1 VSESVL
7 PAQFLARLRALHD
20 DETYALVEDS
30 FSRPHRTA
38 FRVNTLL
45 GTVDEARSQLAA
57 DAIVVER
64 GPQLFSDAFILGDE
78 AQREALTH
86 GALATSGKIYL
97 QTLSSLLPPTLLG
110 PSPDDEVLDL
120 AAAPGGKT
128 IHIAGLMENRGRI
141 AAVEPSRDRF
151 FRLRANLERA
161 GVDIAELYM
170 HDGARVGDKVPE
182 RFTHVLLD
190 APCSTEARFKS
201 DDARTLGE
209 WSEKK
214 VARLAKLQARLLSS
228 GLRAL
233 KPGGRLVYSTCS
245 YAPEENEGVIAS
257 ALEKFRDRIRVVPIA
272 LDLEN
277 AREGLTHF
285 DGDTFPDD
293 VRGTRRIL
301 PMGAFEASYVAVLEK
316 TDPFDDDAQPSVRDR
331 QSRRRP

>member
-7 PAQFLARLRALHD
+7 PAPFVARMRALHD
-20 DETYALVEDS
+20 DHAFSLVVQS
-30 FSRPHRTA
+30 FTCAHRTA
-38 FRVNTLL
+38 FRVNTLRA
-45 GTVDEARSQLAA
+45 TVDETLAALAA

-64 GPQLFSDAFILGDE
+64 GPGLFTDAFMLTDE
-78 AQREALTH
+78 TQREALTH
-86 GALATSGKIYL
+86 GTLATSGKIYL
-97 QTLSSLLPPTLLG
+97 QTLSSMLPPMLLAPG
-110 PSPDDEVLDL
+110 PDDEVLDL

-128 IHIAGLMENRGRI
+128 IHLAGLMHNKGRI

-161 GVDIAELYM
+161 GVGIADFYM

-209 WSEKK
+209 WSVKK
-214 VARLAKLQARLLSS
+214 VARLSKLQARLLSS

-233 KPGGRLVYSTCS
+233 RPGGRLVYATCS
-245 YAPEENEGVIAS
+245 YAPEENEAVIAS
-257 ALEKFRDRIRVVPIA
+257 ALEKYAHRVRVVPIE

-277 AREGLTHF
+277 AREGLTRF
-285 DGDTFPDD
+285 DGATFPDV

-301 PMGAFEASYVAVLEK
+301 PTGGFEASYVAVLEK
-316 TDPFDDDAQPSVRDR
+316 VASFDDDGGSEE
-331 QSRRRP
+331 RRRRGR